1 MATVANIKT
10 FSQDSVV
17 EAEPS
22 NEEVEEE
29 EEKDDKVDEGKQG
42 KVGRKVMIK

>member
-10 FSQDSVV
+10 FSQESVV
-17 EAEPS
+17 EAEP
-22 NEEVEEE
+22 EEEE
-29 EEKDDKVDEGKQG
+29 EEKNDKVEEGKQG